1 MARSVEPSHQ
11 PPATSHLPSP
21 EPVRALIEMRGISKR
36 FGGVRALIDVN
47 FTIQAG
53 EIHSLVGENGSG
65 KSTLIKILSG
75 VLAPDVGEIIVD
87 QKSHAYL
94 TPAAS
99 QRGGVQIMSQRS
111 IAVSELVGRR
121 KYRLSKAR
129 WGPPSLRLTAP
140 R

>member
-1 MARSVEPSHQ
+1 
-11 PPATSHLPSP
+11 
-21 EPVRALIEMRGISKR
+21 MRGISKR

-94 TPAAS
+94 TPAPRNGAAS
-99 QRGGVQIMSQRS
+99 RSFIKICRCFRTCRSQKISPFKGTLEPRS
-111 IAVSELVGRR
+111 AWLTGPQCADRR
-121 KYRLSKAR
+121 KQS
-129 WGPPSLRLTAP
+129 
-140 R
+140 